1 MPKKGRLGQFADLRR
16 GGGGLVRKR
25 GGGVFEGALIPQC
38 TLCQKV
44 LENYQKNV
52 FSSVPFEKF
61 KLSNPPTYNYLK
73 TDSSTNISFVCFHN
87 FKIGCRASVVESLFR
102 KVTKTSGFC
111 NFFEK
116 SNTCM
121 VYSEKQLF

>member
-16 GGGGLVRKR
+16 EVGTKA

-61 KLSNPPTYNYLK
+61 ELSNPPTYNYLK
-73 TDSSTNISFVCFHN
+73 TNSSTNISFVFTILKLVAEHLWWN
-87 FKIGCRASVVESLFR
+87 H
-102 KVTKTSGFC
+102 
-111 NFFEK
+111 FFVK
-116 SNTCM
+116 
-121 VYSEKQLF
+121 